1 VFVCN
6 IYVMEILGFLFL
18 CFGAWLF
25 LTPNGKLLGKTYVIV
40 VIAFF
45 TLLIPYFLIIY
56 IFRIYYP
63 NYEGFGVYWMYLALV
78 IALLI
83 IRFEWLFDK
92 ITELDIKFTRKN
104 NLKLNQTLSDEEL
117 NKPNRYIS
125 DEEIDDIN
133 KNFPNNND

>member
-1 VFVCN
+1 
-6 IYVMEILGFLFL
+6 
-18 CFGAWLF
+18 
-25 LTPNGKLLGKTYVIV
+25 
-40 VIAFF
+40 
-45 TLLIPYFLIIY
+45 
-56 IFRIYYP
+56 
-63 NYEGFGVYWMYLALV
+63 
-78 IALLI
+78 
-83 IRFEWLFDK
+83 LFDK

>member
-1 VFVCN
+1 MFVCN
-6 IYVMEILGFLFL
+6 IYAMEILGFLFL

-25 LTPNGKLLGKTYVIV
+25 LTPNGKSLGKTIVIV
-40 VIAFF
+40 GIAFL
-45 TLLIPYFLIIY
+45 TLSIPYYLIIY

-63 NYEGFGVYWMYLALV
+63 NYKGLGIYGVYLALV

-83 IRFEWLFDK
+83 IRFEWLLDK
-92 ITELDIKFTRKN
+92 ITELDIKSTRRS

>member
-1 VFVCN
+1 
-6 IYVMEILGFLFL
+6 
-18 CFGAWLF
+18 
-25 LTPNGKLLGKTYVIV
+25 
-40 VIAFF
+40 
-45 TLLIPYFLIIY
+45 
-56 IFRIYYP
+56 
-63 NYEGFGVYWMYLALV
+63 MYLALV